1 MTRFIL
7 IPAFLIVF
15 VVVPFLIW
23 GDQLAILWMQDPA
36 TGELSAGRGVF
47 WAIAIGMLV
56 ADIFIPIPTTS
67 VIAALGIVYGPFLG
81 AAIGVV
87 GTMLAALLGWA
98 IGRFLGRPIAAK
110 LIGDAMGGGERTFAR
125 YGGWIVA
132 LSRWAPVLPE
142 VVSVVAGVSRMKLW
156 PFFLA
161 AACGVIPF
169 CAAFA
174 MVGHLGAGEP
184 IWTLVISAVA
194 PFALWWLARR
204 TGLTKR
210 FEVDLER

>member
-1 MTRFIL
+1 MTRFVL
-7 IPAFLIVF
+7 IPVFLLVF

-23 GDQLAILWMQDPA
+23 GDQLAILWLEDPT
-36 TGELSAGRGVF
+36 TGELAAGREIF

-56 ADIFIPIPTTS
+56 VDIFIPIPTTS
-67 VIAALGIVYGPFLG
+67 VIAALGIVYGPILG
-81 AAIGVV
+81 GAIGVV
-87 GTMLAALLGWA
+87 GTMSAAILGWA
-98 IGRFLGRPIAAK
+98 IGRFLGRPIAVK
-110 LIGDAMGGGERTFAR
+110 LVGEAMGGGERTFAR

-142 VVSVVAGVSRMKLW
+142 VVSVVAGVSRM
-156 PFFLA
+156 PFRPFVLA

-174 MVGHLGAGEP
+174 LVGHLGAGEP
-184 IWTLVISAVA
+184 VWTLVVSAIL

-204 TGLTKR
+204 AGLTKR
-210 FEVDLER
+210 FEVDLDG